1 MDVRVGAVVMTA
13 GAVINEVCTT
23 VEVFNSV
30 VILSP
35 VVSRFYSS
43 PVISVGGK
51 SISSVN
57 PEILAGG
64 TRAIA

>member
-1 MDVRVGAVVMTA
+1 MAA
-13 GAVINEVCTT
+13 QAVINEVYTT

-43 PVISVGGK
+43 PVISIGGN
-51 SISSVN
+51 SISSIN
-57 PEILAGG
+57 PEVLVGG
-64 TRAIA
+64 NRATA

>member
-13 GAVINEVCTT
+13 GAVINEVHIT
-23 VEVFNSV
+23 VETPSSV
-30 VILSP
+30 VIMSP

-51 SISSVN
+51 SISSIN
-57 PEILAGG
+57 PDFKVRRLE
-64 TRAIA
+64 AIA